1 MSTYM
6 INFKQLRQL
15 PDFLEMLAALER
27 GFKKFHVDFYL
38 VGAVA
43 RDVLD
48 EPDIVYH
55 VRRIKVSIAIIIE
68 TADIA

>member
-48 EPDIVYH
+48 EPVKVYH